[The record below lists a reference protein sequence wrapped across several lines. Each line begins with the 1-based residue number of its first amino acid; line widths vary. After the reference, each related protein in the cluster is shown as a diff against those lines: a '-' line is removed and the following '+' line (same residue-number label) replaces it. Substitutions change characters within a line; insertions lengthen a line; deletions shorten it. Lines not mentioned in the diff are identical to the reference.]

1 MEKQFTAVEL
11 LAKVVEQLKLT
22 NSKLD
27 FITQQNAELLKIYN
41 AGNVIPLSPQ
51 ADVMTLLKL
60 PPSLRK
66 TALALYKVERAT
78 AADIAKETGRSRP
91 VESDCA
97 NQLVRMGL
105 ASKTREGMVIYFS
118 IEPGLE
124 IEK

>member
-1 MEKQFTAVEL
+1 MKKQFTTVEL
-11 LAKVVEQLKLT
+11 LAKVVEQLKLV

-27 FITQQNAELLKIYN
+27 FLAQQNAELLKIYD
-41 AGNVIPLSPQ
+41 AGNAMPLSLQ

-60 PPSLRK
+60 PLSLRK
-66 TALALYKVERAT
+66 TAVALYKVERAT
-78 AADIAKETGRSRP
+78 AADIAKATGRSRP

>member
-1 MEKQFTAVEL
+1 MEKQSKSVEL
-11 LAKVVEQLKLT
+11 LAKVIEQLKLI

-27 FITQQNAELLKIYN
+27 FLTRQNAELLKIYN
-41 AGNVIPLSPQ
+41 TSNVMPLNPQ

-60 PPSLRK
+60 PLSLRK
-66 TALALYKVERAT
+66 TAIALYKVERAT
-78 AADIAKETGRSRP
+78 ATEIAKATGRSRP

-105 ASKTREGMVIYFS
+105 ANKTREGMVIYFS

>member
-1 MEKQFTAVEL
+1 MEKQFMEVKL
-11 LAKVVEQLKLT
+11 LAKVVEQLKLI

-27 FITQQNAELLKIYN
+27 FLTQQNAELLKIYN
-41 AGNVIPLSPQ
+41 ARDVMPLSPK

-60 PPSLRK
+60 PLSLRK
-66 TALALYKVERAT
+66 TVIALYKVERAT
-78 AADIAKETGRSRP
+78 AADIAKATGRSRP

-105 ASKTREGMVIYFS
+105 ANKTREGMTIYFS

-124 IEK
+124 VEK